1 MGARRNI
8 SIAIIGAGIG
18 GLVLAHALRARGFA
32 PRIFEQS
39 SQLAEIG
46 AAVALSAN
54 ATRELDRLGL
64 LDDIEVA
71 STMPTELIHRDGRT
85 GERIASHRVRLGG
98 AYRGQFGAPYFGI
111 HRFNLQKVL
120 SKSLSGGAI
129 TLGYRLTQLA
139 ETTSAVRLT
148 FANGAE
154 HEADIV
160 IGADGVRSQVRRFM
174 TGMAGT
180 IYSKTSAFRG
190 IVPARRLGRLPDP
203 EALQFWMGPRAHLL
217 HYAIGGSAE
226 DINFFAVVEGPETW
240 PHEEK
245 WVVPARPGE
254 ATENFRNWHP
264 AVTEMIEAGWVDTRW
279 GLFVVRQPR
288 SWHTGRVVL
297 MGDAAHG
304 MLPHQGQGANTTI
317 EDAVVLAE
325 LLANAKGSDPGQ
337 IFSVYERL
345 RKRRTRIIQRSSWAT
360 NTALHLPDN
369 PSLAVRNARLARFPQ
384 QFGWIHDYDALRTA
398 QLAAA

>member
-1 MGARRNI
+1 MGPQRKF

-32 PRIFEQS
+32 PQIYEQS

-54 ATRELDRLGL
+54 ATRELGRLGL
-64 LDDIEVA
+64 LDDIKAA
-71 STMPTELIHRDGRT
+71 STTPTELIHRDGRT
-85 GERIASHRVRLGG
+85 GNRIASHHVRLGG
-98 AYRGQFGAPYFGI
+98 AYRGRFGAPYFGV
-111 HRFNLQKVL
+111 HRFNLQKAL
-120 SKSLSGGAI
+120 SKHLSGGEI
-129 TLGYRLTQLA
+129 ILGHRLVQLA
-139 ETTSAVRLT
+139 ETASAVRLT

-160 IGADGVRSQVRRFM
+160 IGSDGVRSQVRRHI
-174 TGMAGT
+174 TGQPGT
-180 IYSKTSAFRG
+180 IYSRTSAFRG
-190 IVPARRLGRLPDP
+190 IVPTRQLRRLPDP

-245 WVVPARPGE
+245 WVIPARPGE
-254 ATENFRNWHP
+254 ATESFQNWHP
-264 AVTEMIEAGWVDTRW
+264 AVTEMVQAGWVDTRW

-288 SWHTGRVVL
+288 RWHTGRIVL
-297 MGDAAHG
+297 IGDSAHG

-325 LLANAKGSDPGQ
+325 LLANSKRSDPDQ
-337 IFSVYERL
+337 IFSVHERL

-369 PSLAVRNARLARFPQ
+369 ASLAVRNARLARFPQ